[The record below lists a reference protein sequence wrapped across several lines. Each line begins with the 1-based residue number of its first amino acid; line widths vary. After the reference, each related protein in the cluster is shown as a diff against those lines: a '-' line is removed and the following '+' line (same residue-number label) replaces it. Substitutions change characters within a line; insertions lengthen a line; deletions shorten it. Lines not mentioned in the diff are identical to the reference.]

1 MSAKSWQ
8 NINQKLIATA
18 SNYNGQWHNGQQRD
32 KQHYEAIMTSIAMAG
47 NNTTDIVLQLAMDNA
62 LQIAMV

>member
-1 MSAKSWQ
+1 
-8 NINQKLIATA
+8 
-18 SNYNGQWHNGQQRD
+18 
-32 KQHYEAIMTSIAMAG
+32 MTSIAMAG